1 VTSKRAS
8 KKGKLLFQLGHAIL
22 IGLGHD
28 IKMVS
33 HFMLSNLIFVS
44 GDGAKEK
51 GGGIW
56 NLSKHGCAFWVL
68 QAQSTKCNRS
78 KYWTQVVVY
87 NTKEVQNIAWC
98 MQIANLW
105 L

>member
-1 VTSKRAS
+1 M
-8 KKGKLLFQLGHAIL
+8 

-51 GGGIW
+51 GGGIGICQ
-56 NLSKHGCAFWVL
+56 SMGVCIWVL

-78 KYWTQVVVY
+78 KYWTQVVVVY

>member
-1 VTSKRAS
+1 M
-8 KKGKLLFQLGHAIL
+8 

-33 HFMLSNLIFVS
+33 HFMLSKLIFVS

-56 NLSKHGCAFWVL
+56 NLSKHGCVHFGSYKHKALSVI
-68 QAQSTKCNRS
+68 
-78 KYWTQVVVY
+78 
-87 NTKEVQNIAWC
+87 EVSIGHK
-98 MQIANLW
+98 
-105 L
+105 